1 MLFDVHSLTWG
12 FMFEGSSFMPWV
24 EVSINAV
31 QLFPAALIYILTI
44 IKWLCIVSELAS
56 SHEHILEKNV
66 SSKEWV

>member
-1 MLFDVHSLTWG
+1 
-12 FMFEGSSFMPWV
+12 MFEGSSFMPWV

-56 SHEHILEKNV
+56 SHGPILEKNV
-66 SSKEWV
+66 